1 MHIHLV
7 KLKPQARQELQKLRN
22 DQVENLLQVWNAAKQ
37 SAKEQQLQDYG
48 VLVMR
53 NASGTF
59 NVVLT
64 VESPGKIYTE
74 YVCDRP

>member
-1 MHIHLV
+1 
-7 KLKPQARQELQKLRN
+7 
-22 DQVENLLQVWNAAKQ
+22 
-37 SAKEQQLQDYG
+37 LQDYG

-64 VESPGKIYTE
+64 VESPGKTYTE
-74 YVCDRP
+74 YACDRP